1 MDRLVLDQLAGEAL
15 RELLHAVQG
24 TLFCRSTAERLRRS
38 VEPLLPLVQGLGPHS
53 CQRSAGELG
62 ELAARVR
69 EALDLARRAAASPRW
84 NVYRAAQLSR
94 RMEAADRG
102 IARWLERHAPA
113 HVIGGVRRLRDE
125 ADARIGRLERRVE
138 EIAAAAQP
146 PAPPALS
153 VPVAPHKGVLMP
165 MEAPL
170 AKPAFAAVPM
180 EAPLGKAAF
189 AAVPMEVPPHK
200 GMAMSVPVPLKAA
213 PAKAGVMA
221 MDMDLTEGHEDEGM
235 VGGGVKV
242 AKEKVK
248 EMVMSGGGGW
258 EVVGISGMGGSG
270 KTTLAMEIF
279 RDHKVRGKENRD
291 QILTIF
297 SFNPFQIVRNAK
309 VASFSGIVLPFRAK
323 IPSFHELLG
332 AKFSKLEGMASSVVG
347 LRAYRAIR

>member
-1 MDRLVLDQLAGEAL
+1 MDRLLLEQLAGEAL
-15 RELLHAVQG
+15 RELLGAVRG

-38 VEPLLPLVQGLGPHS
+38 VEPLLPLVQGLGP
-53 CQRSAGELG
+53 RSAGELG

-84 NVYRAAQLSR
+84 NVYRAAQLAR

-102 IARWLERHAPA
+102 IARWLARHAPA

-146 PAPPALS
+146 APPALS
-153 VPVAPHKGVLMP
+153 VPVAPPPLPMHKGLPMP
-165 MEAPL
+165 MDAPPL
-170 AKPAFAAVPM
+170 TKGSVDAMPVLKGVAV
-180 EAPLGKAAF
+180 
-189 AAVPMEVPPHK
+189 
-200 GMAMSVPVPLKAA
+200 

-221 MDMDLTEGHEDEGM
+221 MDMELAEGHEDEGM
-235 VGGGVKV
+235 VGGGLKV

-270 KTTLAMEIF
+270 KTTVAMEIF
-279 RDHKVRGKENRD
+279 KDHKVRGKENKG
-291 QILTIF
+291 QISTIF
-297 SFNPFQIVRNAK
+297 SFKFFQSIFCAK
-309 VASFSGIVLPFRAK
+309 KDCIFS
-323 IPSFHELLG
+323 
-332 AKFSKLEGMASSVVG
+332 
-347 LRAYRAIR
+347 

>member
-1 MDRLVLDQLAGEAL
+1 
-15 RELLHAVQG
+15 
-24 TLFCRSTAERLRRS
+24 
-38 VEPLLPLVQGLGPHS
+38 
-53 CQRSAGELG
+53 
-62 ELAARVR
+62 
-69 EALDLARRAAASPRW
+69 
-84 NVYRAAQLSR
+84 
-94 RMEAADRG
+94 
-102 IARWLERHAPA
+102 
-113 HVIGGVRRLRDE
+113 
-125 ADARIGRLERRVE
+125 
-138 EIAAAAQP
+138 
-146 PAPPALS
+146 
-153 VPVAPHKGVLMP
+153 
-165 MEAPL
+165 
-170 AKPAFAAVPM
+170 M

-347 LRAYRAIR
+347 LRACRAIR

>member
-1 MDRLVLDQLAGEAL
+1 M
-15 RELLHAVQG
+15 
-24 TLFCRSTAERLRRS
+24 
-38 VEPLLPLVQGLGPHS
+38 
-53 CQRSAGELG
+53 
-62 ELAARVR
+62 ARVR

-94 RMEAADRG
+94 RMEPADCG
-102 IARWLERHAPA
+102 IDITRWLEHHAPA

-125 ADARIGRLERRVE
+125 ADARIGCVE
-138 EIAAAAQP
+138 E
-146 PAPPALS
+146 
-153 VPVAPHKGVLMP
+153 

-170 AKPAFAAVPM
+170 AKPTFAA
-180 EAPLGKAAF
+180 A
-189 AAVPMEVPPHK
+189 PMEVPQHK
-200 GMAMSVPVPLKAA
+200 GMAMSVPMPVKAA

-221 MDMDLTEGHEDEGM
+221 MDMDLIEGHEDEGM
-235 VGGGVKV
+235 VEGGVKV

-297 SFNPFQIVRNAK
+297 TFNPFPNRVQRSHLSRNRP
-309 VASFSGIVLPFRAK
+309 VLSCKNCIFP
-323 IPSFHELLG
+323 
-332 AKFSKLEGMASSVVG
+332 
-347 LRAYRAIR
+347 